1 MLLRNRA
8 DINICNEKGASPLF
22 IACQNGHQRTVQLF
36 LSFGADPNICE
47 NINVFPFA
55 CQNGHDAIVNNLIQY
70 GAYVKYYNNRVSPI
84 YIACQ
89 NGHYSIVE
97 ILIKNGTAVKECK
110 KKGMSAI
117 NIAGQNGYSEIVHL
131 LLSYGA
137 DINECRIKGKSF
149 YFIANFNGHYG
160 IVDVIVCKSH
170 FRTSARIPCEHEMDP
185 PYYESLEKRKMIR
198 SPCRLF
204 NLCFKKLDIDLL
216 FLTLVKGHYLYDL
229 RGCSDA

>member
-22 IACQNGHQRTVQLF
+22 IACQNGHQRTVQLL
-36 LSFGADPNICE
+36 LSFRADPNICE

-55 CQNGHDAIVNNLIQY
+55 CQNGHDAIVSNLIQY

-117 NIAGQNGYSEIVHL
+117 NIAG
-131 LLSYGA
+131 
-137 DINECRIKGKSF
+137 
-149 YFIANFNGHYG
+149 
-160 IVDVIVCKSH
+160 
-170 FRTSARIPCEHEMDP
+170 
-185 PYYESLEKRKMIR
+185 
-198 SPCRLF
+198 
-204 NLCFKKLDIDLL
+204 
-216 FLTLVKGHYLYDL
+216 
-229 RGCSDA
+229 